1 MKNTL
6 YSTLIT
12 LIIAITL
19 TFTTNTPAQDSPQ
32 WHLPDGAT
40 ARFGK
45 GTIHQIT
52 YSPDSTKMAVATSIG
67 IWIYDTE
74 TGDELNLLS
83 GHTEAV
89 DSVAFHPEMAIYMLA
104 SGSRDDTVRLWD
116 VETGIEMRSLTAHTR
131 VRSIPLHLATTAQHL
146 LVLVRIEPS
155 ACGIPT
161 PALCYIPKGHT
172 RSIAEVAIQWRI
184 CRQRCLFLYLQGRQ
198 IQCYPQDV
206 DTEIGG
212 GDLSEPGFSGFC
224 DFQD

>member
-19 TFTTNTPAQDSPQ
+19 TLTFTINTPAQESPQ

-40 ARFGK
+40 ARYGK

-89 DSVAFHPEMAIYMLA
+89 DSVAFHPDGNNMLA

-116 VETGIEMRSLTAHTR
+116 VETGIEMRSLTAHTSSVYTVAFSHDGTTLASGGLDR
-131 VRSIPLHLATTAQHL
+131 TVRLWDTDTGTELQPSKDTHVRSLRLHSITTARCLRLPQFSKT
-146 LVLVRIEPS
+146 S
-155 ACGIPT
+155 ACGM
-161 PALCYIPKGHT
+161 
-172 RSIAEVAIQWRI
+172 
-184 CRQRCLFLYLQGRQ
+184 
-198 IQCYPQDV
+198 
-206 DTEIGG
+206 
-212 GDLSEPGFSGFC
+212 
-224 DFQD
+224 

>member
-12 LIIAITL
+12 LIIALTL

-40 ARFGK
+40 ARYGK

-89 DSVAFHPEMAIYMLA
+89 DSVAFHPDGEYARKWQPRRY
-104 SGSRDDTVRLWD
+104 
-116 VETGIEMRSLTAHTR
+116 RSL
-131 VRSIPLHLATTAQHL
+131 VG
-146 LVLVRIEPS
+146 
-155 ACGIPT
+155 CG
-161 PALCYIPKGHT
+161 KWH
-172 RSIAEVAIQWRI
+172 
-184 CRQRCLFLYLQGRQ
+184 
-198 IQCYPQDV
+198 
-206 DTEIGG
+206 
-212 GDLSEPGFSGFC
+212 GDADDHGT
-224 DFQD
+224 

>member
-19 TFTTNTPAQDSPQ
+19 TFTFTTNTPAQDSPQ

-116 VETGIEMRSLTAHTR
+116 VETGIEMRSLTAHTSSVYTVAFSHDGTTLASAGSDR
-131 VRSIPLHLATTAQHL
+131 TVRLWDTDTGTVLHTQRT
-146 LVLVRIEPS
+146 
-155 ACGIPT
+155 
-161 PALCYIPKGHT
+161 HT
-172 RSIAEVAIQWRI
+172 FDR
-184 CRQRCLFLYLQGRQ
+184 
-198 IQCYPQDV
+198 
-206 DTEIGG
+206 
-212 GDLSEPGFSGFC
+212 
-224 DFQD
+224 